1 MTPAVPQ
8 EEISAA
14 KPLLPGSLN
23 ANRRLSQWVQFHAD
37 KRVTIHPGKVEIGQ
51 GILTALAQISADELD
66 VAFERVEVKAAS
78 TDESP
83 NEGVTS
89 GSRSVVESGMALRHA
104 CAAIKEIFVS
114 VIAQRTGVSI
124 EQIRVVD
131 GAFIGPDGEIGS
143 YWLNSNEGLLECES
157 PEKVTLKKAD
167 ARGVSGS
174 VIERID
180 LPDKVF
186 GVPRFIHDLRLPGMK
201 FARVVRPSSRGA
213 RLVSAPAAPPE
224 TSLVVSGNFVA
235 IVADSETAANTAAA
249 KLAPKISWE
258 THVTLPEQA
267 TLREFLRTTPAEI
280 TSSAHRDGAATPAQ
294 IHKFEF
300 FRPYVSH
307 ASIGLCCAVACFHDG
322 KIEAWSHS
330 QSIFELRKDIA
341 LSLGLKLEDVVV
353 HHTEGAGCYGHNGA
367 DDVAFDACLIAYH
380 HPTVPIRVQW
390 GREDELGW
398 APFSPAMLVE
408 VEAGVD
414 EQGNIVGWRQDIY
427 GNGHLLRPGN
437 FAVPSLLAASE
448 MAGKFDIPV
457 SKNPPMAKGGGA
469 DRNAVPIYRTGGLD
483 VDVHRMLEMPLRTS
497 SLRGLG
503 AMINVFAIESAMN
516 ELAAAYNRDPVA
528 YRLDHLDDQRGR
540 DVIEAVVEMAGER
553 DPAAG
558 EGYGR
563 GIGFAQYKGLSAYCA
578 VIADIEAA
586 EEILVRRLWIATD
599 AGEIIN
605 PDGAAHQIEGGAIQA
620 CSIALKEA
628 VQFDRQG
635 ITSTSW
641 EQYPILRFKQIP
653 QVITKLLPRP
663 NLAPYGVGECSLGPT
678 IAAIA
683 NAIHD
688 ALGIRPRSMPF
699 TPDNLSADMDAAG

>member
-8 EEISAA
+8 KEISAA

-131 GAFIGPDGEIGS
+131 GAFIGPGGEIGS
-143 YWLNSNEGLLECES
+143 YWLNSNEGLLECEA
-157 PEKVTLKKAD
+157 PEKVKLKKAD

-180 LPDKVF
+180 LPDKIF
-186 GVPRFIHDLRLPGMK
+186 GVARFIHDLRLPGMK
-201 FARVVRPSSRGA
+201 FARVIRPSSRGA
-213 RLVSAPAAPPE
+213 RLISAPATPPE

-235 IVADSETAANTAAA
+235 VVADSETAANTAAA

-258 THVTLPEQA
+258 TNATLPEQA

-280 TSSAHRDGAATPAQ
+280 TSSAHRDGTATPAQ
-294 IHKFEF
+294 THKFEF

-307 ASIGLCCAVACFHDG
+307 ASIGLCCAVACFRDG

-330 QSIFELRKDIA
+330 QSIFELRRDIA
-341 LSLGLKLEDVVV
+341 LSLGLKLADVVV

-380 HPTVPIRVQW
+380 QPNVPIRVQW

-437 FAVPSLLAASE
+437 FAVPTLLAASE
-448 MAGKFDIPV
+448 MAGKFEIPV

-516 ELAAAYNRDPVA
+516 ELAAAYDRDPVA
-528 YRLDHLDDQRGR
+528 YRLEHLDDQRGR

-553 DPAAG
+553 DASAG

-605 PDGAAHQIEGGAIQA
+605 PEGAAHQIEGGAIQA

-635 ITSTSW
+635 ITSNSW

-678 IAAIA
+678 VAAIA